1 MKLDLADFGDGWRLD
16 AVMIWPNVDW
26 KTAEGI
32 GLGSTEDEVRAAYP
46 DAETTDST
54 LVENDVEIPRTFF
67 TIGEGQTKLRIMVR
81 DGKVAYL
88 NLGTFFE
95 EPPFEVE

>member
-1 MKLDLADFGDGWRLD
+1 MQD
-16 AVMIWPNVDW
+16 
-26 KTAEGI
+26 
-32 GLGSTEDEVRAAYP
+32 
-46 DAETTDST
+46 
-54 LVENDVEIPRTFF
+54 DVEIPRTFF
-67 TIGEGQTKLRIMVR
+67 TIGEGRTKLRIMVR